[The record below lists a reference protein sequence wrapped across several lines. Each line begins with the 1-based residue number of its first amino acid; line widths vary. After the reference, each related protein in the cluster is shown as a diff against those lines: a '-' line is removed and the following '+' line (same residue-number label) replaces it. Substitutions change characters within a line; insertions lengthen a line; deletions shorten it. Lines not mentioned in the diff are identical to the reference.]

1 MPEGTVSPTFHQSL
15 LSYTQR
21 LDKRCTDEIN
31 LLVIHCTELP
41 DLATARVYGEQVH
54 HPETQTGNSGHF
66 YIDRDG
72 SIEQWVPLNRV
83 AHHVRGFNLHSIGVE
98 LVNRGRSPN
107 WYHSGQQVM
116 SEPYPDSQI
125 EALVS
130 LVEYLQTQL
139 GGLERIAGHEDL
151 DTGLI
156 ASQDRPETM
165 IRRKLDPGPLFPWSA
180 LMDNVPLRRFYAK
193 DS

>member
-1 MPEGTVSPTFHQSL
+1 MPEGTVNLTIHQRP
-15 LSYTQR
+15 LSYTQH
-21 LDKRCTDEIN
+21 LDSRCTDEIN

-41 DLATARVYGEQVH
+41 DLATARDYGEKVH

-83 AHHVRGFNLHSIGVE
+83 AHHVRGFNEQSIGVE
-98 LVNRGRSPN
+98 LINSGRYPD
-107 WYHSGQQVM
+107 WFHSGQQVM
-116 SEPYPDSQI
+116 SEPYPGSQI

-139 GGLERIAGHEDL
+139 GGLEKIAGHEDL

-156 ASQDRPETM
+156 ASQDRPDTL

-180 LMDNVPLRRFYAK
+180 LMDNVPLRRFYAE
-193 DS
+193 DP